1 MSRRNV
7 EIIISGVGGQGVILA
22 AEILGNAAM
31 REGLEVIV
39 SEIHGMAQ
47 RGGSVT
53 SHVRIGHKV
62 YSPTIIE
69 GSSNMILGFE
79 PIETLRSL
87 KFANK
92 KTRIIM
98 NSKQTIP
105 ITVSI
110 GASKYPSLEE
120 VVAQCKKF
128 TKHVTVLDAFKI
140 AETAGSSMTVNM
152 VLLGALVKTSMLPIR
167 EKILVQTITDNVPQK
182 FVDLNLKAFD
192 AGKNALPIC

>member
-7 EIIISGVGGQGVILA
+7 EIIISGVGGQGVLLA

-39 SEIHGMAQ
+39 SEVHGMAQ

-53 SHVRIGHKV
+53 SHVRIGHRI

-69 GSSNMILGFE
+69 GSANMILGFE

-92 KTRIIM
+92 DTRIIM
-98 NSKQTIP
+98 NTKQTTP

-110 GASKYPSLEE
+110 GVSKYPSLEE
-120 VVAQCKKF
+120 VVVQCKKF

-140 AETAGSSMTVNM
+140 AEVAGSSMTVNM
-152 VLLGALVKTSMLPIR
+152 VLLGALVKTSLLPIK
-167 EKILVQTITDNVPQK
+167 EKTLVQTIRDHVPQK
-182 FVDLNLKAFD
+182 LVDLNLKAFD
-192 AGKNALPIC
+192 AGKSVLPK